1 MLTTVLTVKNLLQ
14 RSARWYGPRPAVSH
28 GRHTLTYAELN
39 ALACRHAQALAR
51 LGVSKGERVV
61 FLSPSTA
68 DLLAAFHGAH
78 KLGAVTAN
86 LHARETSGQHVAV
99 LRTIAPRLIVYGD
112 GFANTASAVAHEVP
126 GLRVIPLGPASDG
139 ASLAGLAATCEPV
152 EPEIQ
157 IAEADPATVL
167 FSSGTTGLPK
177 ALLHTQR
184 DVLTSCHGLMG
195 TWSGI
200 APEDVFLNAFS
211 PSFAVWLGH
220 PTAFL
225 NHGAHVL
232 MLDRWEPG
240 EFLALLARHRA
251 TCTALTASMWKG
263 VLRQNV
269 EAHDV
274 SSLRLAYWVGER
286 MPRERIE
293 EAMTRIT
300 PHFGCLYGLAEF
312 IGGTGLTM
320 IRAHELRAGKWTS
333 IGKPYLNTDLR
344 IVRPGGAPDEEASPR
359 EIGEIILKGATLAE
373 RSLTDPAWREQRVRA
388 DWLYTGDLAW
398 RDGDGYVH
406 LENRVDFMIN
416 SAGIKFSPDEI
427 EAVLEGH
434 PDVAEAAV
442 LGVADDERGQR
453 VRAWIV
459 ATSAGVTTAA
469 LDAWC
474 RKSEALAAFKRPR
487 EYRFAQSLP
496 RTATG
501 KLDRSALRDL
511 KPTG

>member
-1 MLTTVLTVKNLLQ
+1 
-14 RSARWYGPRPAVSH
+14 
-28 GRHTLTYAELN
+28 
-39 ALACRHAQALAR
+39 
-51 LGVSKGERVV
+51 
-61 FLSPSTA
+61 
-68 DLLAAFHGAH
+68 
-78 KLGAVTAN
+78 
-86 LHARETSGQHVAV
+86 
-99 LRTIAPRLIVYGD
+99 
-112 GFANTASAVAHEVP
+112 
-126 GLRVIPLGPASDG
+126 
-139 ASLAGLAATCEPV
+139 
-152 EPEIQ
+152 
-157 IAEADPATVL
+157 
-167 FSSGTTGLPK
+167 
-177 ALLHTQR
+177 
-184 DVLTSCHGLMG
+184 
-195 TWSGI
+195 
-200 APEDVFLNAFS
+200 
-211 PSFAVWLGH
+211 VWLGH

-232 MLDRWEPG
+232 MLDRWEPA

-344 IVRPGGAPDEEASPR
+344 IVRPGGTPDEEASPR

-373 RSLTDPAWREQRVRA
+373 RSLTDPAWRERRVRA

-398 RDGDGYVH
+398 RDEDGYVH